1 MTAAELFSETFGF
14 IQALTPFIFAFVVVA
29 YADELIDVVRKAALG
44 FKSRR
49 DY

>member
-1 MTAAELFSETFGF
+1 MTAAELISEALGF

-29 YADELIDVVRKAALG
+29 YADELIDLVRKAALG
-44 FKSRR
+44 FKGRR